1 MQKDKTYRDPAH
13 LAWVRTLPSVV
24 SGGGPCVAHHIIG
37 AGQGGM
43 GTKASDLLT
52 FPLTPMEHH
61 ELHKD
66 PKAWDRDYGPQWK
79 WVALTLAAAI
89 RRGRLTR

>member
-1 MQKDKTYRDPAH
+1 
-13 LAWVRTLPSVV
+13 
-24 SGGGPCVAHHIIG
+24 
-37 AGQGGM
+37 M